1 MTEQRGGGSVA
12 SSNAYSFRG
21 RVYTPEGTPVRE
33 VAESNMTSRL
43 GSDGGGGVNI
53 MLDVGVFCPC
63 CAKTA
68 ENITVGGRVVSCNHV
83 GVTHDD
89 PFDSGENKAQ
99 FARRLKHFKELD
111 SGVLSVDV
119 HEPRSPRDEFLGN
132 VSELNDMFRP
142 VTSET
147 TSPVSERCSFTSDV
161 HDTKSSL
168 SSPRTPDSIGGHSS
182 ATYASSICESLETSL
197 RSINE
202 LADEWGCRGEEPLR
216 PGLPAP
222 SRRRFPSQ
230 EVATGNRPSNGRVR
244 FSDDVVLRN
253 RPRLNTASAA
263 DGVEIRRTG
272 GAAYT
277 ANRRKRFSDDVTMFC
292 YHKEPAI
299 EPPSRNA
306 MSVSPVELLNRDDSD
321 EGSISDESRALDELL
336 AELTGTS
343 SRKQRRTK
351 YYRDRNANKPVLV
364 PGARFNGNSGTPDVC
379 QANLKRD
386 ARGQI
391 TSSNGGVSSHSV
403 HGQRHVSY
411 PASIGCKD
419 VVAKRPVTSSR
430 VGGPGHGMITI
441 GDDENDELQEI
452 LSLSRTISSGCSND
466 ILVEVIANAL
476 KRSVTRE
483 YRATG

>member
-1 MTEQRGGGSVA
+1 M
-12 SSNAYSFRG
+12 
-21 RVYTPEGTPVRE
+21 YTPKGTPVRE
-33 VAESNMTSRL
+33 VGESNMTSRL
-43 GSDGGGGVNI
+43 DSDGGGGVNI

-68 ENITVGGRVVSCNHV
+68 ENITVGGRVVSCKHAEI
-83 GVTHDD
+83 THDD
-89 PFDSGENKAQ
+89 DPFASGENKAT
-99 FARRLKHFKELD
+99 FARRLQHFKELD

-132 VSELNDMFRP
+132 ISELNDMFRP
-142 VTSET
+142 VTTTEM
-147 TSPVSERCSFTSDV
+147 TSPVS
-161 HDTKSSL
+161 DTKSSL
-168 SSPRTPDSIGGHSS
+168 SSPRTPDSVGGHSS

-230 EVATGNRPSNGRVR
+230 EVTMGNRPSNGRVR

-292 YHKEPAI
+292 YHKEPAV
-299 EPPSRNA
+299 ERPSRNA
-306 MSVSPVELLNRDDSD
+306 MSVSPVEMLNRDDSD
-321 EGSISDESRALDELL
+321 AGSMSDESRALDELL

-351 YYRDRNANKPVLV
+351 GDRDRNANMPVFV
-364 PGARFNGNSGTPDVC
+364 PGARFNGNAGTTDIS

-391 TSSNGGVSSHSV
+391 TPSSNGGVLSHSV
-403 HGQRHVSY
+403 QRHVSY
-411 PASIGCKD
+411 PAAATGCND

-430 VGGPGHGMITI
+430 VGGPGHGMVPI
-441 GDDENDELQEI
+441 GDDMNDELQEI

-466 ILVEVIANAL
+466 ILVEVITNAL

-483 YRATG
+483 YSVAR